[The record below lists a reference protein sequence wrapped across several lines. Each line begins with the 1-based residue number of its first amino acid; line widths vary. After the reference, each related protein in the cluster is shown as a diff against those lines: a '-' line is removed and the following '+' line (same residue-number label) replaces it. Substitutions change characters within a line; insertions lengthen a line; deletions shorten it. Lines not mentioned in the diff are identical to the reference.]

1 MYIISDECIVY
12 DDKKGILYR
21 SNEYEKCKIYL
32 DEMKIVEKEK
42 EEFDTNYE
50 DFLNQTML
58 PDEKYMQYDE
68 EIGKSKEVITHSP
81 TINEGSKEI
90 TDLIIN
96 NPTLPIFCSVSKN
109 ENVKYGSFY
118 GSGYAEWRIQQ
129 TCGAIVTKVI
139 LYHGEIL
146 IEKEDLEE
154 KIYCELH
161 DKYENMY
168 KDEKDYELNE
178 YYYDRECYEFLE
190 KLADE
195 IANEYDKYWI
205 DAIVIF
211 IEY

>member
-1 MYIISDECIVY
+1 MYIISDEYIVY
-12 DDKKGILYR
+12 DNKKGILYK
-21 SNEYEKCKIYL
+21 SNNYEKCEIYL
-32 DEMKIVEKEK
+32 EEMKRVEKET
-42 EEFDTNYE
+42 EELDKNYE
-50 DFLNQTML
+50 DFLDQTML

-68 EIGKSKEVITHSP
+68 EIGKSKEVIAHSP

-96 NPTLPIFCSVSKN
+96 NPTLPIFCNVSKN
-109 ENVKYGSFY
+109 EKVKYGDFY
-118 GSGYAEWRIQQ
+118 DSGYAEWRVQQ
-129 TCGAIVTKVI
+129 TCGAMVTKVI

-146 IEKEDLEE
+146 TEKEDLEE
-154 KIYCELH
+154 KIYCELY

-168 KDEKDYELNE
+168 KDEEDYELNE